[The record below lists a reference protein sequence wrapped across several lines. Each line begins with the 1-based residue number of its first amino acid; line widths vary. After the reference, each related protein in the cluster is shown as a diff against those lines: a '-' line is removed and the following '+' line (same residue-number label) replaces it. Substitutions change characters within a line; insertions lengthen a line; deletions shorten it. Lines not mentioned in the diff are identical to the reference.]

1 MWIAGRLLTVLVVF
15 LGLGAC
21 TGFFFQPM
29 REHVVDPKQIGFT
42 YRDIE
47 FAASDGTGLH
57 GWLFPAEGDH
67 LGSVLF
73 LHGNA
78 ENISTHFA
86 NVAWL
91 AKAGFDVF
99 AFDYRGYGRSAGSPD
114 LEGMH
119 LDTAAALETLLSL
132 PETDP
137 DRVMVVG
144 QSLGGA
150 IALTAIARSPYKNR
164 LKALVVEGAFS
175 DYRRIAREK
184 LAAFWL
190 TWPLQWPISLAIDD
204 RWRPIEAAA
213 ALAPLPLLVI
223 QDEDDQV
230 VPPAHGQALYDAA
243 SPPKYLWRLPATGHI
258 QAFTTLETQKR
269 LVAFFRA
276 LLPQT
281 VSGSG

>member
-1 MWIAGRLLTVLVVF
+1 MRIASRLVVVFAVF

-29 REHVVDPKQIGFT
+29 REHVFDPKRIGFI
-42 YRDIE
+42 YRDID
-47 FAASDGTGLH
+47 FTASDGTRLH
-57 GWLFPAEGDH
+57 GWLFPAEGER
-67 LGSVLF
+67 LGSILF

-91 AKAGFDVF
+91 ARAGFDVF

-114 LEGMH
+114 LDGMH
-119 LDTAAALETLLSL
+119 LDTEAALETLINL
-132 PETDP
+132 PEIDP
-137 DRVMVVG
+137 DRVMVIG

-150 IALTAIARSPYKNR
+150 IALTAIAQSSYKNR

-175 DYRRIAREK
+175 GYRRITREK
-184 LAAFWL
+184 LGAFWL
-190 TWPLQWPISLAIDD
+190 TWLLQWPISLTVDN
-204 RWRPIEAAA
+204 RYHPLEAAA

-223 QDEDDQV
+223 QGEDDDV
-230 VPPAHGQALYDAA
+230 VPPEHGQALFDAA
-243 SPPKYLWRLPATGHI
+243 GPPKYLWRLPATGHV
-258 QAFTTLETQKR
+258 QAFTTIETRKR

-276 LLPQT
+276 RLL
-281 VSGSG
+281 